1 MISSIR
7 SRMLII
13 TTATVVAAL
22 AVTSGSIYLI
32 VRAHDMEMIRQNLA
46 AVVAGNTR
54 AVEEWAT
61 AKAMAVGAAAEA
73 IAPGDPQGIIL
84 HMQKADGF
92 PITTAGWQDKTFVTS
107 NASTPSTYD
116 PTARPWYKE
125 TAQLS
130 KPTVTKPYGDSVTGK
145 PFVSFTA
152 PIIRNGAING
162 VVAGAV
168 SLDGVGDIV
177 TAIHPTPSSLGM
189 VIDKDGNVLASSDSK
204 SILKPATNLAADLTP
219 AALASLAL
227 AADPLEV
234 ELNGVPMLL
243 KAQPIAGTNWYLVV
257 ALDRSEATAGMR
269 SVLKTSVAAVILLAL
284 AAALLSGVLTS
295 RSFVRLSKV
304 RDAMDE
310 IGSGGGDLTQ
320 RLPVVGSDEV
330 AQIAASFNVFVEKI
344 NSVLLHIRSGS
355 ESMKVATREIEAGN
369 QDLSRR
375 TEMASSNL
383 EETSASLL
391 ELSNAVKQSAQS
403 TEHATRLASS
413 ASMAATTGGE
423 VVAGVVSVMEDIAR
437 SSAKI
442 VEIISVIDG
451 IAFQTNILALNAAV
465 EAARAGENGK
475 GFAVVASEV
484 RSLAQRSATAAKEI
498 KTLIEHSDASVR
510 SGAKSVHHA
519 GQSMHEI
526 VDGIKSVTHIVAEI
540 SASMS
545 EQSTGVSQIS
555 RALVNMDQSTQQ
567 NAALVEQATAASSVL
582 NEHAHRL
589 AETIGVFRLG
599 ARSDS
604 THYRDER
611 APTTY
616 FHHP

>member
-1 MISSIR
+1 MG
-7 SRMLII
+7 
-13 TTATVVAAL
+13 
-22 AVTSGSIYLI
+22 GS
-32 VRAHDMEMIRQNLA
+32 ESC
-46 AVVAGNTR
+46 
-54 AVEEWAT
+54 
-61 AKAMAVGAAAEA
+61 
-73 IAPGDPQGIIL
+73 
-84 HMQKADGF
+84 GF
-92 PITTAGWQDKTFVTS
+92 PITTAGWQDKTFITS
-107 NASTPSTYD
+107 NTSTPPTYD

-125 TAQLS
+125 TAQLG

-152 PIIRNGAING
+152 PMIRNGTLSG

-168 SLDGVGDIV
+168 SLDGVSNIV
-177 TAIHPTPSSLGM
+177 TAIHPTPSSLGI
-189 VIDKDGNVLASSDSK
+189 VIDKDGNVLASTDSK
-204 SILKPATNLAADLTP
+204 SILKPATNLAAALTP
-219 AALASLAL
+219 ATLASLAQTTE
-227 AADPLEV
+227 PLEL
-234 ELNGVPMLL
+234 EFNGSPMLL
-243 KAQPIAGTNWYLVV
+243 EAKQIDGTNWYLVV

-269 SVLKTSVAAVILLAL
+269 SVLKTSVVAVVLLAL

-295 RSFVRLSKV
+295 RSFVRLSEV

-310 IGSGGGDLTQ
+310 IGSGGGDLTK

-344 NSVLLHIRSGS
+344 NSVLLQIRSGS
-355 ESMKVATREIEAGN
+355 ESMKVATQEIEAGN

-375 TEMASSNL
+375 TEMAASNL

-423 VVAGVVSVMEDIAR
+423 VVAGVVSVMEDIAQ

-465 EAARAGENGK
+465 EAARAGENGR

-498 KTLIEHSDASVR
+498 KTLIEHSDSSVR
-510 SGAKSVHHA
+510 SGAKNVHHA
-519 GQSMHEI
+519 GRSMNDI
-526 VDGIKSVTHIVAEI
+526 VTGIQSVTQIIGEI

-545 EQSTGVSQIS
+545 EQSHGVTQIS

-582 NEHAHRL
+582 NEHAHGL
-589 AETIGVFRLG
+589 AETIGVFRLE
-599 ARSDS
+599 ATSDS
-604 THYRDER
+604 YPRH
-611 APTTY
+611 
-616 FHHP
+616 